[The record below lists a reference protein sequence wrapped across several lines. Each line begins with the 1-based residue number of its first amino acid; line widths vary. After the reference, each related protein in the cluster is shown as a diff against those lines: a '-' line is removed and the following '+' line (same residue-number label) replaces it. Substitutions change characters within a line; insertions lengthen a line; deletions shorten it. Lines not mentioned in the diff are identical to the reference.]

1 MATLNNN
8 FPHSVMNRLSHF
20 TRNVWSP
27 PPWEVY
33 TPVGPG
39 MCFWGAIIGPQ
50 LKIHYKQWR
59 WALSSPLLC
68 ADRVTGPLL

>member
-1 MATLNNN
+1 MFGL
-8 FPHSVMNRLSHF
+8 
-20 TRNVWSP
+20 

-39 MCFWGAIIGPQ
+39 MCFWGAIIGAQ